1 MLVTIASLQQPTFHS
16 EFSWPRK
23 SGQSMTEYVSQEL
36 DRRMQFVGDR
46 LEVAAKAAIDQRPDS
61 ECLFF
66 TLPEFFWNVPW
77 SSARRE
83 EELLELSMAYMERM
97 SECMEILM
105 NWLPVD
111 RYGKVVLLAGT
122 CATLIKVGEG
132 PDAYFDVIN
141 YVMTTSNF
149 RFRTDGLPEMSMWPK
164 RYVSGIDFGKYVDSA
179 AGYWF
184 FKLSDNLTIKVKGV
198 SSTVAEHNS
207 ADGYGA
213 VFSNTLIAQCPFSIN
228 VCLDYAVL
236 EKGQRDEEL
245 EKIDSKIDFLIACG
259 MSFEDGKRYPD
270 SVRFAVRNDGMDAG
284 RCQFA
289 EVKAGRITRLV
300 PSVIVEDTLHFAT
313 LELS

>member
-16 EFSWPRK
+16 EFSLPRK
-23 SGQSMTEYVSQEL
+23 PGQYMTEYVSQEL
-36 DRRMQFVGDR
+36 YRRMQYVSGK

-77 SSARRE
+77 SSAQHE
-83 EELLELSMAYMERM
+83 DDLLEHGMACMDRM
-97 SECMEILM
+97 PECMEVLM
-105 NWLPVD
+105 NALPVD

-132 PDAYFDVIN
+132 ADAYFDVIN

-149 RFRTDGLPEMSMWPK
+149 KILNDGSPEMSMWPK

-179 AGYWF
+179 DGYWF
-184 FKLSDNLTIKVKGV
+184 FKLSDNVTIKVKGV
-198 SSTVAEHNS
+198 SSTIAEHNS

-236 EKGQRDEEL
+236 ENGQRDEEL

-289 EVKAGRITRLV
+289 EVKAGRITHLV
-300 PSVIVEDTLHFAT
+300 PSVIVEDSLHFAT
-313 LELS
+313 LDLT

>member
-16 EFSWPRK
+16 EFSLPRK
-23 SGQSMTEYVSQEL
+23 PGQSMTEYVSQEL
-36 DRRMQFVGDR
+36 YRRMQYVSGK

-77 SSARRE
+77 SSALHE
-83 EELLELSMAYMERM
+83 DDLLEHGMACMDRM
-97 SECMEILM
+97 SESMEVLM
-105 NWLPVD
+105 NRLPVD

-132 PDAYFDVIN
+132 PAAYFDVIN
-141 YVMTTSNF
+141 YVLTTSNF
-149 RFRTDGLPEMSMWPK
+149 KVLNNGSPEISMWPK
-164 RYVSGIDFGKYVDSA
+164 RYVSGIDFGKYVDSVD
-179 AGYWF
+179 GYWF
-184 FKLSDNLTIKVKGV
+184 FKLSDNVTIKVKGV

-236 EKGQRDEEL
+236 ENGQRDEEL

-259 MSFEDGKRYPD
+259 MPFEDGKRYPD

-284 RCQFA
+284 SCQFA

-300 PSVIVEDTLHFAT
+300 PSVVVEETLHFAT
-313 LELS
+313 LDLS